1 MDRGREI
8 VAVNGVNSNGKSC
21 PGAGEVNEGA
31 GGVCGGGMSS
41 STGLFLWPVG
51 INNNFSESQ

>member
-31 GGVCGGGMSS
+31 GGVCGGGHVVFHRP
-41 STGLFLWPVG
+41 LPVAG
-51 INNNFSESQ
+51 GYK